1 MPFKT
6 SDDTSPAWGRAA
18 DTVSYGRVELGK
30 NGSRPSFGF
39 VGTTKTEFVGTT
51 KTEFVGTTE
60 TEFVGTTE
68 TEFVGTTETER
79 DTTSGA
85 AGWATGAAATGNTIT
100 NPAESHA
107 ATVLLLELTHQFI

>member
-18 DTVSYGRVELGK
+18 DTVSYDRVELGK
-30 NGSRPSFGF
+30 NGSRPSF
-39 VGTTKTEFVGTT
+39 EFVGMT
-51 KTEFVGTTE
+51 K
-60 TEFVGTTE
+60 
-68 TEFVGTTETER
+68 TER

-85 AGWATGAAATGNTIT
+85 AGWATGAAATGSTIT

>member
-6 SDDTSPAWGRAA
+6 SDDTSPAMGRAA

-30 NGSRPSFGF
+30 NGSRPSFEL
-39 VGTTKTEFVGTT
+39 VGMTKTE
-51 KTEFVGTTE
+51 
-60 TEFVGTTE
+60 
-68 TEFVGTTETER
+68 R
-79 DTTSGA
+79 NTTSGA

-107 ATVLLLELTHQFI
+107 ATALLLELTHQFM